1 MSLRHMSRRATKFGV
16 VAVASIGL
24 AAAAQSV
31 AFAAPSFAV
40 SPASGLSDGQSVS
53 VSISGAAAGE
63 TYYIA
68 QCAQVGGQDACNA
81 ATATSFTTDA
91 SGAAS
96 FTFVVRKSYA
106 GSTPEGTP
114 VGAVDCAAA
123 ACNLGAGNTGLDL
136 GHVALSFG

>member
-1 MSLRHMSRRATKFGV
+1 M
-16 VAVASIGL
+16 AVASLGL

-31 AFAAPSFAV
+31 AFAAPAFSV

-53 VSISGAAAGE
+53 VSISGASAGE

-68 QCAQVGGQDACNA
+68 QCAPVGGQDACNA

-91 SGAAS
+91 SGAAA
-96 FTFVVRKSYA
+96 FTFVVKKTYT

-123 ACNLGAGNTGLDL
+123 ACNLGAGNSGLDL
-136 GHVALSFG
+136 GHVALDFG